1 MREFHVSVLTNNRLI
16 QNFAF
21 SPDMLF
27 TADYANYDSTNVSQ
41 IALEVAAGKLRP
53 RLPESDVYPTGLID
67 LICRSWDAQPSNR
80 PSFAIIT
87 SKLRE
92 IRQQIMQQGEQNL

>member
-1 MREFHVSVLTNNRLI
+1 
-16 QNFAF
+16 
-21 SPDMLF
+21 MLF

-41 IALEVAAGKLRP
+41 IALEVAAGKLWP

-67 LICRSWDAQPSNR
+67 LICQSSDAQPSNR